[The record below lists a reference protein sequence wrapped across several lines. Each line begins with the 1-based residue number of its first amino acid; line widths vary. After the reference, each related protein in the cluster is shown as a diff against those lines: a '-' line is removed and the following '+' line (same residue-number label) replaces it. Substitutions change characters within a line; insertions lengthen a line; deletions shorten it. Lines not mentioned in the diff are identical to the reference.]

1 MDDYLAAMISR
12 TLPMIALIACTST
25 PSADDSLAPE
35 FGPVT
40 DYLLDDLNPNSAR
53 SGDAVSPRD
62 YLGDVS
68 GWYFIH
74 ST

>member
-1 MDDYLAAMISR
+1 MMPR
-12 TLPMIALIACTST
+12 MLPLFALFACTST
-25 PSADDSLAPE
+25 PSADDSLAAE
-35 FGPVT
+35 SAEVT
-40 DYLLDDLNPNSAR
+40 DFLLDDVNPNSAR